1 MTKQAK
7 PFLKWVGGKSQ
18 LIEVIQDRYPESI
31 GEQIDKYC
39 EPFVGG
45 GAVLFDLLNRYDFS
59 KVLIN
64 DINQDLVNAYIQI
77 RDNSQALISRLAEL
91 QDEFHTANDE
101 IRKQIYYSVRDRF
114 NALDV
119 KEDNDKIEKASLL
132 IFLNKTCFNG
142 LYRVNRKG
150 EFNVPMGA
158 YKNPLI
164 CDKENIEAVSELLQ
178 NVDVRCGDYK
188 ETLDFI
194 DADTFVYID
203 PPYRPLSKTAS
214 FTAYASGGFGDKE
227 QIELRDYVNEIN
239 ARGARTLISNSDP
252 KNEDRGDEF
261 FDKLYRRYQIDRV
274 PAKRMINSDA
284 TKRGTIN
291 ELLISNG
298 G

>member
-77 RDNSQALISRLAEL
+77 RNNSQALISRLAEL

-178 NVDVRCGDYK
+178 NVEIRCSDYK

-203 PPYRPLSKTAS
+203 PPYRPISKTAS

-239 ARGARTLISNSDP
+239 TRGTRTLISNSDP
-252 KNEDRGDEF
+252 KNENREDDF
-261 FDKLYRRYQIDRV
+261 FDRLYRRYQIDRV

-284 TKRGTIN
+284 TKRGAIN